1 MKARLLLWPALVL
14 ASVGG
19 LGALLLEPAPPA
31 DVETLAREAVLK
43 RLPAGGA
50 AIFQDVR
57 LYDYGVAGERGV
69 CGQVETPAGSGR
81 HVEFAV
87 RVLLPDA
94 NDPRRRAEAQATL
107 DDGSAAP
114 RAVAETRRRY
124 CRDAAPLAS
133 AAPSLVADPAPERV
147 LLGTAAS
154 TAGSSNA
161 VPAPA
166 EAGGK
171 ASARELERL
180 LIRSPANLREQPQ
193 AGSPVLRTL
202 PRGLELQ
209 LHGRSPGGWLQVGDA
224 VPWGWVHSSL
234 TATP

>member
-19 LGALLLEPAPPA
+19 LGALLLQPSAPA
-31 DVETLAREAVLK
+31 DVEALAREAVLK
-43 RLPAGGA
+43 RLTAGGA
-50 AIFQDVR
+50 AIFQEVR
-57 LYDYGVAGERGV
+57 IYDYGVAGERGV

-94 NDPRRRAEAQATL
+94 DDPRRRAEAQATL

-114 RAVAETRRRY
+114 RAVTETRRRY

-133 AAPSLVADPAPERV
+133 AAPSPVPLRTPERI
-147 LLGTAAS
+147 LLDTTPS
-154 TAGSSNA
+154 TAGSS
-161 VPAPA
+161 VDLTAPT
-166 EAGGK
+166 EGGGK

-180 LIRSPANLREQPQ
+180 LIRSPANLRERPQ
-193 AGSPVLRTL
+193 AGSLVLRTL

-209 LHGRSPGGWLQVGDA
+209 LHGRAPGGWLQVGDA

>member
-1 MKARLLLWPALVL
+1 MKARLLLWPTLVL
-14 ASVGG
+14 ASAGG

-31 DVETLAREAVLK
+31 DVETLARGAVLK

-57 LYDYGVAGERGV
+57 IYNYGVAGERGV
-69 CGQVETPAGSGR
+69 CGQVETLAGSGR
-81 HVEFAV
+81 YVEFAV
-87 RVLLPDA
+87 RVQFPNAD
-94 NDPRRRAEAQATL
+94 DPRGRAEAQVTL
-107 DDGSAAP
+107 GDGSAAP

-124 CRDAAPLAS
+124 CRDATALAS
-133 AAPSLVADPAPERV
+133 QVPSLTADPAVQRAW
-147 LLGTAAS
+147 LSTATSA
-154 TAGSSNA
+154 AGSSTDLT
-161 VPAPA
+161 APT

-171 ASARELERL
+171 APARELERL

-209 LHGRSPGGWLQVGDA
+209 LHGRSPGGWLQIGDA